1 MANELCGY
9 CHEDSDGY
17 VRMLPREGVGNAYI
31 HCSHF
36 DGWAINFSGKYHT
49 KAKIKI
55 NFCPMCGRELRESE
69 KRWQMKSLVST
80 STLADLMFA

>member
-1 MANELCGY
+1 
-9 CHEDSDGY
+9 
-17 VRMLPREGVGNAYI
+17 MLPREGVGNAYI

-55 NFCPMCGRELRESE
+55 NFCPMCGRNLRRGVEDG
-69 KRWQMKSLVST
+69 K
-80 STLADLMFA
+80 